1 MLLRHSVSGFRS
13 AVSALHRWG
22 VQMGEA
28 PLRSSLSPKIEDP
41 SQAEWGIKG
50 ADEPASVEGVSH
62 KVDVMNQLDQA
73 GG

>member
-22 VQMGEA
+22 VQMGGA
-28 PLRSSLSPKIEDP
+28 PLRSSIFP
-41 SQAEWGIKG
+41 QEWGIKG
-50 ADEPASVEGVSH
+50 VDEPASVEGVSH
-62 KVDVMNQLDQA
+62 IVDVMNQLDQA

>member
-1 MLLRHSVSGFRS
+1 MLLRHRVSGFRS
-13 AVSALHRWG
+13 AVSALHLWG
-22 VQMGEA
+22 VQRGGA
-28 PLRSSLSPKIEDP
+28 PLSSSIFP
-41 SQAEWGIKG
+41 QEWGITG

>member
-28 PLRSSLSPKIEDP
+28 PLRSSIFP
-41 SQAEWGIKG
+41 QEWGIKG
-50 ADEPASVEGVSH
+50 ADEPASVECVSH